1 MIRVLAIA
9 AVLLLAAPAASQ
21 AHGETTRERCD
32 RLGGSNMELMQCF
45 SGPRI
50 AEDARLN
57 RVYQAL
63 MARLKPAQRLAL
75 RNEQR
80 AWIKDRDAE
89 CMPYYDET
97 QYGQQGK
104 LDGEECM
111 TDRTRGR
118 ADELA
123 RIGRR

>member
-9 AVLLLAAPAASQ
+9 SLLLLAAPAAL
-21 AHGETTRERCD
+21 AHAETTRERCD
-32 RLGGSNMELMQCF
+32 RQGGSNMELMQCF
-45 SGPRI
+45 SGPRA

-89 CMPYYDET
+89 CMPFYDET
-97 QYGQQGK
+97 QYGQLGK
-104 LDGEECM
+104 LDGEECI
-111 TDRTRGR
+111 TARTRFR